1 MSSANNASSN
11 NAMSICI
18 PRAFENITEA
28 RVRKVFEALNIFDIV
43 RIDMV
48 KRVNEKGEKFQRIF
62 VHIKTWFETADA
74 LKARERLLSGKELKI
89 VYDDPWY
96 WKASLNTWTPKPKAP
111 PVAYD
116 RKPKIRLEFEEE
128 DTKQKNVQAAA
139 QLLSSMTLEE
149 DRRPYRERRVDPVY
163 CEQDVKQ
170 GFRERRPRNR
180 SRSPD
185 DRYRRDDRYRGDD
198 QYRGDDRYRGDNRYR
213 GEQQRPRQDHQV
225 IIPPL
230 RNYRDVYPAVTP
242 VVQQTQPLMDYRDGY
257 GTNIYP
263 AVTPVVQQPA
273 SESATEVEQV
283 DVTQT
288 ASDPVV
294 TEVVEVV
301 EKPRFKPRAVETK
314 EQKEKRIRAKDLL
327 ASHALSNY

>member
-28 RVRKVFEALNIFDIV
+28 RVVKVFEALNIFDIV

-89 VYDDPWY
+89 VYDDPWF
-96 WKASLNTWTPKPKAP
+96 WKVSLNTWTPKPKAP

-128 DTKQKNVQAAA
+128 DTAQKNVAAAA
-139 QLLSSMTLEE
+139 QLLSSMTLE
-149 DRRPYRERRVDPVY
+149 DRRPYAQRRVDPVY
-163 CEQDVKQ
+163 CEQDVKS
-170 GFRERRPRNR
+170 GFRDRRDDRRPRNR

-185 DRYRRDDRYRGDD
+185 DRYRRDDRYRGDE
-198 QYRGDDRYRGDNRYR
+198 R
-213 GEQQRPRQDHQV
+213 RPRQEEHKV
-225 IIPPL
+225 VIPPL
-230 RNYRDVYPAVTP
+230 R
-242 VVQQTQPLMDYRDGY
+242 DYRDGC
-257 GTNIYP
+257 GGIIYP
-263 AVTPVVQQPA
+263 ADKPVVVEKPV
-273 SESATEVEQV
+273 VEQV
-283 DVTQT
+283 DVAQT
-288 ASDPVV
+288 ASDPV

-301 EKPRFKPRAVETK
+301 EKSLFKPRAIETK
-314 EQKEKRIRAKDLL
+314 EQKEKRYRAKVLL
-327 ASHALSNY
+327 AEHVMSR